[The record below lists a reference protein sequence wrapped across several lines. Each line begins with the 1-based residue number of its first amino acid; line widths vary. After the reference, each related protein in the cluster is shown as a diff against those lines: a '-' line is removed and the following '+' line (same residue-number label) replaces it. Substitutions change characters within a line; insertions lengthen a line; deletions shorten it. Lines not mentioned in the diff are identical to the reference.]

1 MENGFKKYP
10 ATISG
15 IQVRGIKVFNGRNGG
30 NRKKNDE

>member
-1 MENGFKKYP
+1 MENSFKKYP

-30 NRKKNDE
+30 NRKNDE